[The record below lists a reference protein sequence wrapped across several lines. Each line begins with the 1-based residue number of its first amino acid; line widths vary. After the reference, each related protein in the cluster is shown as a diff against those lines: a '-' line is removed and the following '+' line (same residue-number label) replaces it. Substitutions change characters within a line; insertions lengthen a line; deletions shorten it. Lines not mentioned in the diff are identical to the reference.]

1 MVCILLPYFR
11 NTCFVEVLIV
21 IKFAHAWQVANKI
34 DIMEKSTDYILS
46 LLEVLKYIIPAVVVF
61 GIVQYMLKNFFDNE
75 YQRRQTE
82 LKLETNKL
90 ITPLKLQAYER
101 VVILMER
108 MSPNNLIF
116 RVSQPGI
123 SATQLKIAL
132 IQDINNEFNHNVSQQ
147 VYVSPQA
154 WQMVRIAKEEMI
166 NIINTAYS
174 SLGPNSVGLDLSK
187 AIFENMMEK
196 ESIPTHMA
204 LEFLRKEFHLL
215 FD

>member
-1 MVCILLPYFR
+1 MHKPLLCVNSRDNYHP
-11 NTCFVEVLIV
+11 T
-21 IKFAHAWQVANKI
+21 NKLP
-34 DIMEKSTDYILS
+34 MEKTGDYIFS

-147 VYVSPQA
+147 VYISPQA

-166 NIINTAYS
+166 NIINTSYG
-174 SLGPNSVGLDLSK
+174 SLGPNAVGLDLSK
-187 AIFENMMEK
+187 AIFESMMQMEN
-196 ESIPTHMA
+196 IPTNKA

>member
-1 MVCILLPYFR
+1 
-11 NTCFVEVLIV
+11 
-21 IKFAHAWQVANKI
+21 
-34 DIMEKSTDYILS
+34 MEKTDYILS

-75 YQRRQTE
+75 YSRRQME
-82 LKLETNKL
+82 LRVETNKL

-101 VVILMER
+101 IVILMER
-108 MSPNNLIF
+108 MSPNNLVF

-132 IQDINNEFNHNVSQQ
+132 IADINNEFNHNVSQQ

-166 NIINTAYS
+166 NIINTAYG
-174 SLGPNSVGLDLSK
+174 SLGNNAVGLDLSK
-187 AIFENMMEK
+187 AIFEIMMQMEN
-196 ESIPTHMA
+196 IPTNKA
-204 LEFLRKEFHLL
+204 LDFLRKEFHLL

>member
-1 MVCILLPYFR
+1 
-11 NTCFVEVLIV
+11 
-21 IKFAHAWQVANKI
+21 
-34 DIMEKSTDYILS
+34 MEKTDYIMS
-46 LLEVLKYIIPAVVVF
+46 LLEVLKYIIPAGVVF

-75 YQRRQTE
+75 FQRRNIE
-82 LKLETNKL
+82 LKLETSKL

-132 IQDINNEFNHNVSQQ
+132 IADINSEFNHNVSQQ
-147 VYVSPQA
+147 IYVSPQA

-187 AIFENMMEK
+187 AVFETMMQMHD
-196 ESIPTHMA
+196 IPTNKA

>member
-1 MVCILLPYFR
+1 
-11 NTCFVEVLIV
+11 
-21 IKFAHAWQVANKI
+21 
-34 DIMEKSTDYILS
+34 MEKTDYIMS

-75 YQRRQTE
+75 YSRRQME
-82 LKLETNKL
+82 LKVEGNKL
-90 ITPLKLQAYER
+90 VLPLKLQAYER
-101 VVILMER
+101 VVVLMER
-108 MSPNNLIF
+108 MSPNNLIP

-132 IQDINNEFNHNVSQQ
+132 IADINNEFNHNVSQQ
-147 VYVSPQA
+147 VYISPQA

-174 SLGPNSVGLDLSK
+174 SLGNNAVGLDLSK
-187 AIFENMMEK
+187 AIFEIMMK
-196 ESIPTHMA
+196 MDNIPTNKA
-204 LEFLRKEFHLL
+204 LDFMRKEFHLL

>member
-1 MVCILLPYFR
+1 MVGRLP
-11 NTCFVEVLIV
+11 L
-21 IKFAHAWQVANKI
+21 KI

-46 LLEVLKYIIPAVVVF
+46 ILEVLKYIIPAVVVF

-75 YQRRQTE
+75 YQRRHME
-82 LKLETNKL
+82 LKVETNKL

-101 VVILMER
+101 IVILMER

-116 RVSQPGI
+116 RVSHPGI

-132 IQDINNEFNHNVSQQ
+132 IQDINNEFDHNVSQQ
-147 VYVSPQA
+147 VYVSSQS

-187 AIFENMMEK
+187 AIFENMMQK

-204 LEFLRKEFHLL
+204 LEFIRKEFNLL